1 LPPTAV
7 PGAGGAALV
16 GFLEEPNKLEKK
28 LPVEAGALLAGA
40 GVLIYCILYI

>member
-28 LPVEAGALLAGA
+28 LPVEAGALAGA